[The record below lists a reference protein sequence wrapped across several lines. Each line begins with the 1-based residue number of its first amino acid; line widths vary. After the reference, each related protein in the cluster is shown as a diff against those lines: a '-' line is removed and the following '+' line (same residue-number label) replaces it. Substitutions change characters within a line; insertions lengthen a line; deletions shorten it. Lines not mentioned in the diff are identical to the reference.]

1 MRPPRGPALVA
12 ARAVVGIAL
21 LVAAVLAI
29 VRPRQ
34 DFDLMAYVGVVH
46 AYDTNDP
53 EIARAKTV
61 DDLRT
66 ELTDERFAWMVGRD
80 HPDSYAHAM
89 AHDARSFAQ
98 QLVWFRGRPL
108 YTRSAWALSKVG
120 IRVPRALHLVALFA
134 SLALGLVFFRA
145 TSRLPTP
152 WHRLAAWVLV
162 AACFHLDELAASP
175 MCDPLSALL
184 VVSGTLMVF
193 RSLDTSSFG
202 PSPARPEGA
211 RPSALAFARV
221 GLVLLVLAVSARTDN
236 TMYVATVAAFL
247 FAVRKRLPGSSS
259 TRLAYEA
266 VGAAAIA
273 VVLRAFVE
281 RHSYGWAKLVHFRRV
296 DVAKFPADSHAE
308 LDLHTYLG
316 IVKSWFFELY
326 TCEVVAIFVFAL
338 VLARAH
344 SRARAKRP
352 FVAYGMLM
360 VPLAL
365 VRFFAFPDWDYRF
378 FVAPLGLFLV
388 AAAEALFAAEEA
400 VRVD

>member
-1 MRPPRGPALVA
+1 MRPPRGPALFT

-21 LVAAVLAI
+21 LAAAVLAI
-29 VRPRQ
+29 LRPRQ

-61 DDLRT
+61 DDLRH

-89 AHDARSFAQ
+89 AHDSRSFAQ

-108 YTRSAWALSKVG
+108 YTRSAWVLSKLG

-134 SLALGLVFFRA
+134 SLTLGLVFFLA

-152 WHRLAAWVLV
+152 WHRLGAWALV

-184 VVSGTLMVF
+184 VVSGTLLVF
-193 RSLDTSSFG
+193 RSFDSSSFDASTTG
-202 PSPARPEGA
+202 PIGVRLS
-211 RPSALAFARV
+211 SLVSARV
-221 GLVLLVLAVSARTDN
+221 GLVLLVVAVSARTDS
-236 TMYVATVAAFL
+236 TMYVAALAAFL

-259 TRLAYEA
+259 TRLAHEA
-266 VGAAAIA
+266 LGAAAVA
-273 VVLRAFVE
+273 VALRAFVE
-281 RHSYGWAKLVHFRRV
+281 RHSYGWGALVHFRRV
-296 DVAKFPADSHAE
+296 DVAKYPADTHAQ
-308 LDLHTYLG
+308 LDLHTYTG

-326 TCEVVAIFVFAL
+326 TCEVVAIVVFAL
-338 VLARAH
+338 VLSRAH
-344 SRARAKRP
+344 TRRRAKRP

-365 VRFFAFPDWDYRF
+365 VRFLAFPDWDYRF
-378 FVAPLGLFLV
+378 FVAPLGLFFV
-388 AAAEALFAAEEA
+388 AASEALFAHEESIA
-400 VRVD
+400 